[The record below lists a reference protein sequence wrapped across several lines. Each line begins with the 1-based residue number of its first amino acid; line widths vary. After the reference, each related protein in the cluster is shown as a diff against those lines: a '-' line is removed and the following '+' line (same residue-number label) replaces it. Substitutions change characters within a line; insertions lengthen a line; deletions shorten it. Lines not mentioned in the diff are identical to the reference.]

1 VTRFVA
7 VIGRAFLA
15 GRVRRL
21 SGQVETPQRDLFVG
35 KVAAHSDRAEE
46 ALKGHKYSSKVQQRR
61 RRLVM
66 LSGLQA
72 AHRTPSM
79 FASPVAGHL
88 ELTQVLA
95 FVFV

>member
-1 VTRFVA
+1 VA

-46 ALKGHKYSSKVQQRR
+46 ALKGHKYSSKVRQRW
-61 RRLVM
+61 RLVM
-66 LSGLQA
+66 LGGLPA